1 LFKNLAH
8 HLSIITLGLFTI
20 VGIIGL
26 VRWQGSGIRLY
37 SVKDSSMAPLLLPG
51 DLVLAASRQTA
62 QPGDIVSYLSPQDQH
77 TITARR
83 LVAVDPSKGIITTK
97 ADNLVQAD
105 PPVITDAVLG
115 KTLKAVPLL
124 GYLLDTLRRP
134 AGLAVLVYVPAFVII
149 RSEVK
154 RLSRQFGRRPY
165 NLKLLTSV
173 TS

>member
-1 LFKNLAH
+1 
-8 HLSIITLGLFTI
+8 
-20 VGIIGL
+20 
-26 VRWQGSGIRLY
+26 
-37 SVKDSSMAPLLLPG
+37 
-51 DLVLAASRQTA
+51 
-62 QPGDIVSYLSPQDQH
+62 
-77 TITARR
+77 
-83 LVAVDPSKGIITTK
+83 VAVDPSKGIITTK